1 MVEHFF
7 EGFLSLLVESVS
19 CAHGRVLA
27 HGALNEDARDAHDEH
42 AGEVG
47 DEEGSPPHSQSW
59 RG

>member
-42 AGEVG
+42 AGEVLQINVT
-47 DEEGSPPHSQSW
+47 S
-59 RG
+59 